1 MTHYKSN
8 IILSIGANLCYAL
21 FSIFTLT
28 LVVPFLSVLFGQIVP
43 TPVRPEFTLST
54 RYAIDTFYYWMGLV
68 IVRHGKYSA
77 LIFIATVV
85 AIFSLLS
92 NLFRYLSLFC
102 LAPIRSGILKNLRGD
117 IYHRL
122 LILPLSFYSER
133 RKGDIM
139 SRMGADVQE
148 VEWSIFSSLTNICR
162 DPLIMA
168 IFLFTLFS
176 ISGKLTVVVLIVL
189 PIAGYLIALI
199 GRSIKRYSL
208 KSQTLLGHMSSLFEE
223 AIGGLRV
230 IKGYNAEEQS
240 TQNFRNRNFQFYRLN
255 KKIFRITESGSP
267 LIEFLCIFA
276 LLVIVAVGAMLFPSL
291 LDIDGAL
298 LVLYLIVFA
307 RLIPSAK
314 SLVATVYTMQKG
326 LSAAGRVYEIID
338 ADEKIMECE
347 NPLPVTVLR
356 DRIEYREVAFS
367 YQKAS
372 ECGCAA
378 LRNINFTLQRGQTI
392 AIVGP
397 SGGGKSTIVD
407 LLPRFYDI
415 EAGTILIDG
424 IANNRYR
431 ISDLRSLFGIVNQDT
446 ILFND
451 TVYNNIVFGMPGAT
465 REQVVKA
472 AEIAQAH
479 RFIMEMDNGYE
490 TIIGD
495 RGMRLSGGQRQ
506 RISIARAILRNP
518 QILILDE
525 ATSALDT
532 ESEFLFQKALLPL
545 IRERTAIIIAH
556 RLGTIRFADNILF
569 VKEGTITE
577 SGTHTELMNKKG
589 DYYHFYESQK

>member
-314 SLVATVYTMQKG
+314 SLVTTVYTMQKG

-577 SGTHTELMNKKG
+577 SGTHTELMDKKG